1 MSTQLQLR
9 RGTTA
14 EHASFTGA
22 VGETTVDTT
31 KDSLVVHD
39 GTTAGGIPIAKS
51 SDITLGTLS
60 VTADAA
66 ELNKLDGAT
75 ASTAELNHVTGVTSS
90 IQTQLGNINTDLL
103 NDTTPQLGGDLDLNG
118 NDITGMVLG
127 TDVQA
132 YDADT
137 AKTDTAQSW
146 TATQTLKGIT
156 ETQVTK
162 SSSFTPSFTE
172 GSVYSCS
179 GTMTITMP
187 TATVGKSFTVIHSSA
202 TSITWSGTIKWNG
215 GAAPTAGVLDIYVFV
230 SDGTNWY
237 GMQSGTSFA

>member
-75 ASTAELNHVTGVTSS
+75 ASTAELNHVTGVTSA
-90 IQTQLGNINTDLL
+90 IQTQLDAKEAADATIVKDA
-103 NDTTPQLGGDLDLNG
+103 
-118 NDITGMVLG
+118 DIGVT
-127 TDVQA
+127 VQG

-202 TSITWSGTIKWNG
+202 TSITWSGTIKWSG
-215 GAAPTAGVLDIYVFV
+215 GAAPTAGALDIYVFV

-237 GMQSGTSFA
+237 GMQSGTGFA

>member
-75 ASTAELNHVTGVTSS
+75 ASTAELNHVTGVTSA
-90 IQTQLGNINTDLL
+90 IQTQF
-103 NDTTPQLGGDLDLNG
+103 GDKRFLPVAKGVSYTAVDGDSLI
-118 NDITGMVLG
+118 IT
-127 TDVQA
+127 A
-132 YDADT
+132 
-137 AKTDTAQSW
+137 
-146 TATQTLKGIT
+146 
-156 ETQVTK
+156 
-162 SSSFTPSFTE
+162 
-172 GSVYSCS
+172 GSI
-179 GTMTITMP
+179 TITLPATP
-187 TATVGKSFTVIHSSA
+187 TAGDTVTVKDGTGAAATTTWTVARNGSNIASSA
-202 TSITWSGTIKWNG
+202 TDLTFDKNWAEITMTYIDATIGWS
-215 GAAPTAGVLDIYVFV
+215 V
-230 SDGTNWY
+230 
-237 GMQSGTSFA
+237 